1 MKTIRRMGR
10 WLLWLGGGSAV
21 VAAVAIAFCPKPD
34 LYGNTSF
41 STAVYDRDGQLL
53 RLFLADDDH
62 YRLRVSLDDVA
73 QSAIDAT
80 LTYEDRHFYRH
91 PGVNPAALV
100 RGAWTTYVTRE
111 RMMGGSTISMQVARM
126 RFDLETTTIFGKLV
140 QIARAIQL
148 ERHYEKD
155 DLLEAWLNMAPYG
168 GNVEGV
174 GTAALV
180 YFGKPAS
187 ELSLPEAFALAVIP
201 QNPAKR
207 LPVSGDGYLETFA
220 ARDRLLAAWSE
231 RFGIDEETQAQFDMP
246 LRVYSV
252 SDLPFDAPHFVQ
264 RASATSDEATRTTL
278 DSTLQT
284 LVEMRV
290 ESFVERN
297 QSRGIRNASAML
309 IDWRTMEVLASV
321 GSANFFDANIE
332 GQVDGTHAKRSPG
345 STLKPLVYG
354 MALDQGLIH
363 PMTMLRDAPQRFA
376 AYAPENFDRGF
387 LGPVFARDALTLS
400 RNVPAA
406 DLLYRVGTQDF
417 YGLLEDASVQDLED
431 PEHYGLAAVLGGI
444 ELTMEE
450 IVSLYAM
457 LANDGVWRPLRTTH
471 GPFVSGGQRLLSAE
485 ASFLVL
491 DMLRDNPRPDA
502 ISLPTASGQASIA
515 WKTGTSFAFR
525 DAWTVGVAG
534 PYVLAVWVGNF
545 DGAGNPALVGR
556 EAAAPL
562 FFSIA
567 DGLNA
572 DTARPEPTPDMNLI
586 RVDVCARTGD
596 LPDRNCPSTT
606 PTWFIP
612 GVSPIRVSDVHRVV
626 HIDRETGLR
635 ACNPDP
641 QTTDP
646 IVYEFWPSDMN
657 RLFERAGI
665 AVRQPPPF
673 MAECAM
679 DALAAT
685 GHPPR
690 INSLSEKLSYQVRSD
705 ADSPLVLMASTDAD
719 ADWLYWFVDDAYLG
733 RVPTDEPLV
742 WRAAPGRHDVLA
754 VDDLGR
760 SDSVRVTVERTP

>member
-1 MKTIRRMGR
+1 MKLLRGIGR
-10 WLLWLGGGSAV
+10 WLLCLSGSSV
-21 VAAVAIAFCPKPD
+21 VIAAIAIAFCPKPD
-34 LYGNTSF
+34 LYGDVPF
-41 STAVYDRDGQLL
+41 STAVYDRDGELV
-53 RLFLADDDH
+53 RLFLADDDR
-62 YRLRVSLDDVA
+62 YRLRISLDDVA

-91 PGVNPAALV
+91 PGVNPGALV

-126 RFDLETTTIFGKLV
+126 RFDLETTTIYGKLV

-155 DLLEAWLNMAPYG
+155 EILEAWLNLAPFG
-168 GNVEGV
+168 GNVEGI
-174 GTAALV
+174 GTASLV

-201 QNPAKR
+201 QNPARR

-220 ARDRLLAAWSE
+220 ARDRLLAAWIE
-231 RFGIDEETQAQFDMP
+231 RFGIDDETRAQFNMP
-246 LRVYSV
+246 LRVHSA
-252 SDLPFDAPHFVQ
+252 SDLPFSAPHFVE
-264 RASATSDEATRTTL
+264 RVSRTPDDVVRTTL
-278 DSTLQT
+278 DSTLQQ
-284 LVEMRV
+284 LVETRIKR
-290 ESFVERN
+290 FIERAE
-297 QSRGIRNASAML
+297 SRGIRNASAML

-321 GSANFFDANIE
+321 GSANYFDAGIE

-406 DLLYRVGTQDF
+406 DLLYRVGTHNF
-417 YGLLEDASVQDLED
+417 YGLLDDAGVRDLED
-431 PEHYGLAAVLGGI
+431 PEYYGLAAVLGGI
-444 ELTMEE
+444 ELTMGE

-471 GPFVSGGQRLLSAE
+471 GPSEFGGQRLMSAE

-502 ISLPTASGQASIA
+502 LSLPTTSSEASIA
-515 WKTGTSFAFR
+515 WKTGTSFAYR

-534 PYVLAVWVGNF
+534 PYVVAVWVGNF
-545 DGAGNPALVGR
+545 DGSSNPALVGR

-562 FFSIA
+562 FFSITDA
-567 DGLNA
+567 LA
-572 DTARPEPTPDMNLI
+572 AATTRPEPTPDMNLI

-596 LPDRNCPSTT
+596 LPGRHCPSTT
-606 PTWFIP
+606 ETWFIP
-612 GVSPIRVSDVHRVV
+612 SVSPIRVSDVHRVV

-635 ACNPDP
+635 ACDPNPA
-641 QTTDP
+641 TTDP
-646 IVYEFWPSDMN
+646 VVYEFWPSDTN

-665 AVRQPPPF
+665 AVRRPPPF
-673 MAECAM
+673 MDECAM
-679 DALAAT
+679 DTLAAT
-685 GHPPR
+685 GRPPR
-690 INSLSEKLSYQVRSD
+690 INSLSEQLSYQVRPET
-705 ADSPLVLMASTDAD
+705 DSPLVLMASTDAD

-733 RVPTDEPLV
+733 RVPTDEPLI
-742 WRAAPGRHDVLA
+742 WQAAPGRHDVLA

-760 SDSVRVTVERTP
+760 SDSVRVTVEQAR

>member
-1 MKTIRRMGR
+1 MKALRRIGR
-10 WLLWLGGGSAV
+10 WLLWLGGCSVV
-21 VAAVAIAFCPKPD
+21 VAAIAIAFCPKPD
-34 LYGNTSF
+34 LYGDVSF
-41 STAVYDRDGQLL
+41 STAVYDRDGELL

-100 RGAWTTYVTRE
+100 RGAWTTYVTRD

-155 DLLEAWLNMAPYG
+155 EILEAWLNLAPYG

-174 GTAALV
+174 GTASLV

-220 ARDRLLAAWSE
+220 ARDRLLAAWID
-231 RFGIDEETQAQFDMP
+231 RFGIDDETRAQFDMP
-246 LRVYSV
+246 LRVYSAT
-252 SDLPFDAPHFVQ
+252 DLPFGAPHFVQ
-264 RASATSDEATRTTL
+264 RASRSADEVVRTTL
-278 DSTLQT
+278 DSTLQHV
-284 LVEMRV
+284 VEARID
-290 ESFVERN
+290 SFVERAE
-297 QSRGIRNASAML
+297 SRGIRNASAMV

-321 GSANFFDANIE
+321 GSANYFDASIE

-406 DLLYRVGTQDF
+406 DLLYRVGTHEF
-417 YGLLEDASVQDLED
+417 YGLLEEASVGELQSPD
-431 PEHYGLAAVLGGI
+431 HYGLAAVLGGI

-450 IVSLYAM
+450 LVSLYAM
-457 LANDGVWRPLRTTH
+457 LANDGVWRPLRTEH
-471 GPFVSGGQRLLSAE
+471 GPSTFGGQRLLSAE

-502 ISLPTASGQASIA
+502 LSLPTASGEVSIA

-534 PYVLAVWVGNF
+534 PYVIAVWVGNF
-545 DGAGNPALVGR
+545 DGSGNPALVGR

-567 DGLNA
+567 DA
-572 DTARPEPTPDMNLI
+572 IDTDTSRPEPTPDMNLI

-596 LPDRNCPSTT
+596 LPGRHCPSTT
-606 PTWFIP
+606 ETWFIP

-626 HIDRETGLR
+626 
-635 ACNPDP
+635 
-641 QTTDP
+641 
-646 IVYEFWPSDMN
+646 
-657 RLFERAGI
+657 
-665 AVRQPPPF
+665 
-673 MAECAM
+673 
-679 DALAAT
+679 
-685 GHPPR
+685 
-690 INSLSEKLSYQVRSD
+690 
-705 ADSPLVLMASTDAD
+705 
-719 ADWLYWFVDDAYLG
+719 
-733 RVPTDEPLV
+733 
-742 WRAAPGRHDVLA
+742 
-754 VDDLGR
+754 
-760 SDSVRVTVERTP
+760 